1 MASSWSPKMCFRDVD
16 WSAWAGP
23 KPASSRCRSLA
34 LRHPLSSLPVAGLD
48 LRVLRQVPVGFSL
61 NHRLPAM
68 TFVSSSKRYHRVGH
82 QMVPPLMRFP
92 AFAPLSLLSCVSTPA
107 TPVRPWFRRLDANPD
122 VMFRPCGFT
131 PLRRFAPHKS
141 SEDIALQFRKGFV
154 AFLDLRSL
162 SARPRRNVFTL
173 WIETY
178 LLIPRNAVAPRSVSS
193 PTAVPR
199 RRGRCPL
206 GVASRFAD
214 ISAQGCCIGDTLDA
228 LLTDKVV
235 LSGST
240 WVSQSLLSRFHGR
253 MSAASLGRSPSRLC
267 SIGEFGS
274 PSPRCRVEKSPFLP
288 WVLVLFQVLQHVAM
302 PAVRRMP

>member
-206 GVASRFAD
+206 EVASRFAD
-214 ISAQGCCIGDTLDA
+214 FSTRLLYRGYAGCPPDRQSRPFRLHLGFTVSSFAVSRANECCVPRALSFKA
-228 LLTDKVV
+228 LLH
-235 LSGST
+235 
-240 WVSQSLLSRFHGR
+240 R
-253 MSAASLGRSPSRLC
+253 
-267 SIGEFGS
+267 
-274 PSPRCRVEKSPFLP
+274 
-288 WVLVLFQVLQHVAM
+288 
-302 PAVRRMP
+302 

>member
-1 MASSWSPKMCFRDVD
+1 
-16 WSAWAGP
+16 
-23 KPASSRCRSLA
+23 
-34 LRHPLSSLPVAGLD
+34 
-48 LRVLRQVPVGFSL
+48 
-61 NHRLPAM
+61 
-68 TFVSSSKRYHRVGH
+68 
-82 QMVPPLMRFP
+82 MRFP

-107 TPVRPWFRRLDANPD
+107 TPVRPWFRRLDANPN

-131 PLRRFAPHKS
+131 PLRRLAPHKS
-141 SEDIALQFRKGFV
+141 PEDIAPQFRKGFV

-206 GVASRFAD
+206 EVASRFAD
-214 ISAQGCCIGDTLDA
+214 FLARGFSIIAALDA
-228 LLTDKVV
+228 LPTDKVV

-240 WVSQSLLSRFHGR
+240 WVAQSLLSRFHGR
-253 MSAASLGRSPSRLC
+253 MSAASLGRSPSRPC
-267 SIGEFGS
+267 SIGEFGAS
-274 PSPRCRVEKSPFLP
+274 FPRCRIKEDPFLP
-288 WVLVLFQVLQHVAM
+288 WVFVLFQVRLHVSMRAARCT
-302 PAVRRMP
+302 P